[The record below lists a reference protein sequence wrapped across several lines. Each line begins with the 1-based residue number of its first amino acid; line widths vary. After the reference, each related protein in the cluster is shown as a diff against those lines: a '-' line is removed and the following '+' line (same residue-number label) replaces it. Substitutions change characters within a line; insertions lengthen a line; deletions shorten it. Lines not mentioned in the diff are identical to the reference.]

1 MKNIF
6 LVSFLMINVFN
17 LFSQTQGKVLNSVNQ
32 PIKDVSVFLTDQ
44 NIIMY
49 SDKDGAFLTKY
60 DIPNNSYLHF
70 YKFGFASKIIKYIA
84 GQELKVV
91 LEDLHIN
98 LDEVGVV
105 ESYSELGNS
114 LLTNIEK
121 KSLDNVF
128 FKE

>member
-60 DIPNNSYLHF
+60 DIPNNS
-70 YKFGFASKIIKYIA
+70 
-84 GQELKVV
+84 
-91 LEDLHIN
+91 
-98 LDEVGVV
+98 
-105 ESYSELGNS
+105 
-114 LLTNIEK
+114 
-121 KSLDNVF
+121 
-128 FKE
+128 